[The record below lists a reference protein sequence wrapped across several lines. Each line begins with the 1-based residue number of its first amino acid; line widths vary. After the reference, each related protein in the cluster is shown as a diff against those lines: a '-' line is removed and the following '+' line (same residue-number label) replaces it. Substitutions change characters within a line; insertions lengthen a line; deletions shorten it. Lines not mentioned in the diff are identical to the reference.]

1 MKTSTATFTNTAKL
15 IQAIERAAAQRE
27 RASRLDEWAM
37 QQHDPDV
44 RKRTNAS
51 VTTMGHE
58 ATSIEF
64 SCATAK
70 VESAEGHMVRC
81 HFVGETGFTAE
92 ELIEIAWAAG
102 HDAGRLG
109 LSRALPG
116 CFADSLARSEPPPE
130 PKKALG

>member
-1 MKTSTATFTNTAKL
+1 MRTNTAKL
-15 IQAIERAAAQRE
+15 IQLIERAAAQRE

-44 RKRTNAS
+44 RKRTDAS
-51 VTTMGHE
+51 VTAMCHE

-64 SCATAK
+64 SCATAE
-70 VESAEGHMVRC
+70 VESAEGQMVRC
-81 HFVGETGFTAE
+81 HFIGETGFTAE

-109 LSRALPG
+109 LSRAQPG
-116 CFADSLARSEPPPE
+116 CFANSLERSEPPLE
-130 PKKALG
+130 VKKARG